1 MTEGS
6 MAGGGM
12 ARSGAADAGAG
23 SPVGGRQAL
32 VLCGGLGTRLREA
45 VPDRPKAMAP
55 IRGKPFLEILLRS
68 LERRGVRDIVLAT
81 GHLGGQIEDYFGDG
95 GCWDL
100 AIRYSREREPLGTG
114 GAVKL
119 AEPLLRDRFLILNGD
134 TFVDFDPA
142 ALEARMDAA
151 GASLVLAL
159 RRVDD
164 ASRYG
169 AVDVD
174 ADGRVRAFVEK
185 GARGGP
191 FINAGVY
198 LAAKEALGLLDAG
211 RAVSLEREWM
221 PRLLERSRPEAAGRS
236 RPGAASPGKT
246 GAGAG
251 GVYGVES
258 GGIFIDIGIPE
269 DFARA
274 QDLLRIE
281 AGGDAAGADAAGEA
295 APGGNA

>member
-1 MTEGS
+1 
-6 MAGGGM
+6 MADGGN
-12 ARSGAADAGAG
+12 RRR
-23 SPVGGRQAL
+23 VGGRQAL

-68 LERRGVRDIVLAT
+68 LKRRGVGDVVLAT
-81 GHLGGQIEDYFGDG
+81 GHLGNQIEDYFEDG
-95 GCWDL
+95 RCWDL
-100 AIRYSREREPLGTG
+100 AIRYSREPEPLGTG

-151 GASLVLAL
+151 DASLVLAL

-174 ADGRVRAFVEK
+174 AGRRPGRLP
-185 GARGGP
+185 GAGMDAAPPGAKPSAIGRPKPSRGGIRRGDRRD
-191 FINAGVY
+191 FH
-198 LAAKEALGLLDAG
+198 
-211 RAVSLEREWM
+211 RHRH
-221 PRLLERSRPEAAGRS
+221 PRGFRP
-236 RPGAASPGKT
+236 RPGS
-246 GAGAG
+246 AGAG
-251 GVYGVES
+251 N
-258 GGIFIDIGIPE
+258 P
-269 DFARA
+269 R
-274 QDLLRIE
+274 
-281 AGGDAAGADAAGEA
+281 
-295 APGGNA
+295 